1 MQREVISVPVDAD
14 QEDIAQT
21 MARYD
26 FLALPVVDAENRIVG
41 IVTHDD
47 VIDVVVQEATEDALR
62 MGGVGT
68 MVEHYLEAPFLTL
81 WRKRSGWL
89 ACLFVAEMF
98 TFSALAHFQTAIEKI
113 IALSLFV
120 PLCISTGGNSG
131 FSGGNADY
139 AGDGAATNS
148 TLRLAPRDSART
160 HHGIGTRADPRSDRL
175 FEGSRDADDL
185 VGAGGERAFDAG
197 LRHRPSGRG
206 HLPVGD
212 AGRFDFAPRFFAT
225 WL

>member
-1 MQREVISVPVDAD
+1 MISVPVDAD
-14 QEDIAQT
+14 QEDVAQT

-26 FLALPVVDAENRIVG
+26 FLAMPVVDSENRIVG

-62 MGGVGT
+62 MGGVGS
-68 MVEHYLEAPFLTL
+68 MVEHYLDAPFLTL

-131 FSGGNADY
+131 SQ
-139 AGDGAATNS
+139 AATLI
-148 TLRLAPRDSART
+148 TRAMALRQIRPCRLAPRDSART
-160 HHGIGTRADPRSDRL
+160 PHGAGTRADL
-175 FEGSRDADDL
+175 
-185 VGAGGERAFDAG
+185 GAIGFLRVRVTPAAWLGLGAEPLDAG
-197 LRHRPSGRG
+197 VCHRPGRRR

-212 AGRFDFAPRFFAT
+212 ARRLDLAP
-225 WL
+225 